1 MPLRLPIALAILLAV
16 AGCGAKQADKPPLTI
31 MTALPLFG
39 LNGEIGAVLNGP
51 DRRAAI
57 VRTLEGQYRPIPIDH
72 IDAKVLSQATVLIL
86 AQPRGLSGAELV
98 ELDAWI
104 RQGGKALIFA
114 DPLLLWPSDL
124 PLGDRRRAPPVTLLD
139 PLLTHW
145 GLVLDLPPLGTEAV
159 AIASLGKRPLTVA
172 GPGVWQSTGKACAIT
187 DDRLVADC
195 RIGSGHALL
204 IADADMLDERLWRES
219 GQDNS
224 QRMIEALDRLE
235 TPGGSQPGRSGT

>member
-57 VRTLEGQYRPIPIDH
+57 VRTLEGRYRTIPIDH
-72 IDAKVLSQATVLIL
+72 IDAKTLSQASVLIL

-98 ELDAWI
+98 ELDTWV

-224 QRMIEALDRLE
+224 QRVLDALDRLE
-235 TPGGSQPGRSGT
+235 RLDVSQQKRSGT